1 MITGVNISGV
11 ELKREKY
18 DPPSGLRIDTNLD
31 IDTMKVENGV
41 VLVDFLYTLNYDEK
55 IGFMKI
61 NGIVGI
67 KEDNPEKFVAECKK
81 AKKLPMKIYQD
92 ILSAINFT
100 CSVSGTFYVRVVGF
114 MPNLN
119 IPVPSF
125 TEAPPDQQGK
135 PSKKKAA

>member
-1 MITGVNISGV
+1 MITGVNVSGI
-11 ELKREKY
+11 EMKREKY
-18 DPPSGLRIDTNLD
+18 DTPTGLRINTNLD
-31 IDTMKVENGV
+31 IDTMKIEKGV

-55 IGFMKI
+55 IGFLKLT
-61 NGIVGI
+61 GIVGL

-81 AKKLPMKIYQD
+81 TKKLPTKTYQE

-100 CSVSGTFYVRVVGF
+100 CSVSGTFFVRVAGF

-119 IPVPSF
+119 IPMPPPID
-125 TEAPPDQQGK
+125 APLEQQGS